1 MFRPDDFSLNFVSQ
15 SLTFDDDD
23 DDEFLH
29 RFGRSPCGASAS
41 YRFGVRKTLWGIK
54 TSSSC
59 Q

>member
-1 MFRPDDFSLNFVSQ
+1 MIFPILLAKYD
-15 SLTFDDDD
+15 DDDD

-29 RFGRSPCGASAS
+29 RFGRSPCGASAG
-41 YRFGVRKTLWGIK
+41 YKFVARKTLWGIK